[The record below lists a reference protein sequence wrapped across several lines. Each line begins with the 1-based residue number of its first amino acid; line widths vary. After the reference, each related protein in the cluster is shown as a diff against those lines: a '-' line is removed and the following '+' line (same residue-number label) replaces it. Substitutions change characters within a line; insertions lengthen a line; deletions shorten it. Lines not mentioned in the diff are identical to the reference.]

1 MKMFKVEKIRLGES
15 LVKEGLITTLQLEN
29 ALAVQKTSNRK
40 IGKILIELKYVTE
53 EQIAIALSKL
63 LNVKYLKLKNYN
75 IDSQAINLLTEYQA
89 RKFKAIP
96 IQEKDNIIEL
106 GMSDPLDLIAY
117 DELQK
122 IIKKEIK
129 VICITEEDLFFAI
142 DKYYNNKESLTNLA
156 EELEKDIFINTENIN
171 QGLTVEEAPVIKLLY
186 GVFEDAMKNGASD
199 IHIEPQKE
207 KTMIRFRI
215 DGELVLHTEVNN
227 KICAPLISRL
237 KIVSNL
243 DISEKRLPQDGRFN
257 LEINHKYVDV
267 RLSILPGYYGEV
279 AVMRL
284 LKQDINF
291 INIDNLNMSQEMLSA
306 YLEMIESP
314 EGMILVVGPT
324 GSGKTTTLYS
334 SLSHINHINKKIIT
348 IEDPVEYQLPM
359 LNQINVN
366 EKINL
371 TFEKVLRSV
380 LRQDPDIIMVGEIRD
395 TITAQ
400 IALRGAVT
408 GHLIFSTLHAK
419 NSVSTPIRLID
430 MGIPP
435 YMVASALQGVLSQRL
450 IRKNCPECTIE
461 YQPNEKEKI
470 WIEKDLELNTQDIH
484 WKKGLGCSYC
494 NHTGFV
500 GRTPVYE
507 LLVMDDDLTR
517 LLYKNDFSDFYALA
531 YHKIN
536 NQNMKDGLINLLK
549 KGIISIDEV
558 KKMRL
563 I

>member
-1 MKMFKVEKIRLGES
+1 MIKVEKIRLGEA

-40 IGKILIELKYVTE
+40 LGKILIELKYVTE
-53 EQIAIALSKL
+53 EQIAISLSKL
-63 LNVKYLKLKNYN
+63 LQVQYLKLKNYN
-75 IDSQAINLLTEYQA
+75 IDVEVVNLLSEYQA

-96 IQEKDNIIEL
+96 IKKNNQIIEL
-106 GMSDPLDLIAY
+106 AMSDPLDLMAY

-122 IIKKEIK
+122 ILKKEIK

-142 DKYYNNKESLTNLA
+142 DKYYSNKENLSNLA
-156 EELEKDIFINTENIN
+156 EELEKDIFINTENLN

-186 GVFEDAMKNGASD
+186 GVFEDAIKNGASD

-215 DGELVLHTEVNN
+215 DGELILHTEVNN

-257 LEINHKYVDV
+257 LEIHHKSVDV

-284 LKQDINF
+284 LRQDTNF
-291 INIDNLNMSQEMLSA
+291 INIANLNMSKEMFQS
-306 YLEMIESP
+306 YLNMIESP
-314 EGMILVVGPT
+314 EGMVLVVGPT

-334 SLSHINHINKKIIT
+334 SLSHINTINKKIIT

-366 EKINL
+366 EKIDL
-371 TFEKVLRSV
+371 TFEKILRSV

-408 GHLIFSTLHAK
+408 GHLIFSTLHTK
-419 NSVSTPIRLID
+419 DSVSTPIRLID
-430 MGIPP
+430 MGIAP

-450 IRKNCPECTIE
+450 IRRNCPECTIE
-461 YQPNEKEKI
+461 HELTEKEKI
-470 WIEKDLELNTQDIH
+470 WVEKDLELNYHHVH
-484 WKKGLGCSYC
+484 WKKGMGCSYC
-494 NHTGFV
+494 NHTGFF
-500 GRTPVYE
+500 GRVPVYE
-507 LLVMDDDLTR
+507 LLVMDDELTR
-517 LLYKNDFSDFYALA
+517 LLYKSDFSEYYKAA
-531 YHKIN
+531 SNKIHN
-536 NQNMKDGLINLLK
+536 HSMKNGLIELLK
-549 KGIISIDEV
+549 AGNVCIDEV